1 MMNHPSG
8 ASAKAPSTFEAGARE
23 MNDAVKSRAPE
34 AFFANAEDPL
44 HNAFKAKAAIHSGP
58 GGMPL
63 LGEDARKRLLE
74 LSDRPRTGKSLAYI
88 HVPFCETRCLYCM
101 FYQNPF
107 KEEAVHEYAK
117 KLVREIEMWSD
128 KASQNAYPVHAV
140 YFGGGTPTAFSPD
153 DLRLV
158 LGALKKYL
166 PLANDCE
173 ITLEGRI
180 HNFGD
185 AKMEAALEGGV
196 NRFSLGVQTF
206 NSQVRQS
213 VQRVDDRETILK
225 RLDKLCSYDNA
236 AVVLDLI
243 YGFPGQTMEVWN
255 DDLKTAAS
263 LPLDGI
269 DCYQLNVFEKSPLAR
284 YIANGKL
291 PAAADQAQ
299 KADMFARSVEYLTG
313 ENWRR
318 LSNNHWANNTRERNI
333 YNALGKS
340 ACDCL
345 AFGCGAGGRLFGNAF
360 MMERKLADYYAIL
373 EKGEKP
379 AAFLMAPKPNWHL
392 LRTISADMESG
403 SISLAKIS
411 RAFGNVDLEGMAAP
425 ILKQWAEAGLLVK
438 KGEWYYQTVAGQ
450 YWHVTLAQLLMNW
463 LEPMLPGAKPAG
475 MPMDMGS
482 PEAMKHMGAGAG
494 PVTLESL
501 AAMISRIP
509 SGVRD
514 MARMMPRP
522 MLISALRDMPQ
533 EKLDHMGTGVKREDV
548 LRILEGL
555 KPAEVDAL
563 LKDPMGFAKT
573 RAQAKHPGAPAHLA

>member
-1 MMNHPSG
+1 MN
-8 ASAKAPSTFEAGARE
+8 E
-23 MNDAVKSRAPE
+23 AVKSRAPE

-74 LSDRPRTGKSLAYI
+74 LSDKPRTGKSLAYI

-225 RLDKLCSYDNA
+225 RLNKLCAYDNA

-299 KADMFARSVEYLTG
+299 KADMFARSVEYLT
-313 ENWRR
+313 EQNWRR

-345 AFGCGAGGRLFGNAF
+345 AFGCGAG
-360 MMERKLADYYAIL
+360 ERTWFIKMVSSFKWGVQTNPNHAIAL
-373 EKGEKP
+373 RKKTHESCCALR
-379 AAFLMAPKPNWHL
+379 AA
-392 LRTISADMESG
+392 RTERMLIIRRAR
-403 SISLAKIS
+403 KIS
-411 RAFGNVDLEGMAAP
+411 NRKTAAAGKRTEGTLFCAA
-425 ILKQWAEAGLLVK
+425 
-438 KGEWYYQTVAGQ
+438 
-450 YWHVTLAQLLMNW
+450 
-463 LEPMLPGAKPAG
+463 GAKCRLAVESAVWYTHKIRLQ
-475 MPMDMGS
+475 MRR
-482 PEAMKHMGAGAG
+482 K
-494 PVTLESL
+494 TL
-501 AAMISRIP
+501 
-509 SGVRD
+509 
-514 MARMMPRP
+514 
-522 MLISALRDMPQ
+522 
-533 EKLDHMGTGVKREDV
+533 
-548 LRILEGL
+548 
-555 KPAEVDAL
+555 
-563 LKDPMGFAKT
+563 
-573 RAQAKHPGAPAHLA
+573 